1 LNRCIFRP
9 RRRLAAW
16 FSADPVFGR
25 LSVIS
30 DRPNQQSVTLYP
42 NAAES
47 TER

>member
-1 LNRCIFRP
+1 LNRCIFRS

-16 FSADPVFGR
+16 FFADPVFGR

-47 TER
+47 TEP